1 MIDALNEG
9 AGRSIW
15 PKHISAFLELVTR
28 SPWISVVVSV
38 RSNYEELVLP
48 SAVSKAA
55 ARVTHQ
61 GFADHEYDASKTFF
75 KHYGIEL
82 PLTPLLAPEYRSPLF
97 LKSICVGLKDAGHT
111 RLPRGFHGISQVFRL
126 YTDAINRRLAQS
138 LDFDPR
144 SQLVHRAL
152 NKFVAAFPS
161 HRTQWLP
168 REDAVALVDAI
179 LPNRTFQNSLYQAL
193 VSEGLLVEDFI
204 RVRDDDEKEFVHL
217 GYERLADHLTAE
229 SIIEAAQ
236 QRKVAGTS
244 PHPSLTNE
252 DNRLSSGVLESL
264 FIQAPETLK
273 QELMDYAPSILS
285 HWQWASS
292 LAYPQGPRSTSSSR
306 SRNRRMRQAQRRQ
319 VTSLI
324 STIPRSIRARPHN
337 RRKIVLVSRI
347 YRCGLLIG
355 PHFLA
360 HSTVGLRRLSWP
372 EELSR
377 RTRETHA

>member
-48 SAVSKAA
+48 SAVSKSA

-252 DNRLSSGVLESL
+252 
-264 FIQAPETLK
+264 
-273 QELMDYAPSILS
+273 
-285 HWQWASS
+285 
-292 LAYPQGPRSTSSSR
+292 
-306 SRNRRMRQAQRRQ
+306 RQ
-319 VTSLI
+319 S
-324 STIPRSIRARPHN
+324 P
-337 RRKIVLVSRI
+337 K
-347 YRCGLLIG
+347 
-355 PHFLA
+355 F
-360 HSTVGLRRLSWP
+360 
-372 EELSR
+372 R
-377 RTRETHA
+377 RTRITVHPSTGDFEAGIDGLRSLNPVALAMGIVVSVPAGTEIYVIFEKSQQANAAGAEKTGHVPHLDNTALDSSTPAQP